1 MPNSTARRLRTG
13 STPGI
18 PWHTGHVWL
27 FGRAPNVVGHPQNIF
42 ELVRSWAWTSRPM
55 TTSIVARSVSPAFT
69 EGGLPRVRCG
79 SVRSC
84 QARPPRA
91 PRRRLLVR
99 VCGTQDAGLVER
111 LADELETDRESLH
124 AEPARY
130 RDCGEPRHVRRDGED
145 VVQVHRERVFF
156 LPVLEGDVRCH
167 RRDNQV
173 HATKRGVEVAAH
185 ERPHP
190 LGAPVG

>member
-1 MPNSTARRLRTG
+1 MLLLRVFSFFFFNDTATTEIYTL
-13 STPGI
+13 SLHDALP
-18 PWHTGHVWL
+18 
-27 FGRAPNVVGHPQNIF
+27 IF
-42 ELVRSWAWTSRPM
+42 IR
-55 TTSIVARSVSPAFT
+55 
-69 EGGLPRVRCG
+69 GGLPRVRCG

-130 RDCGEPRHVRRDGED
+130 RDRGEPRHVRRDGED

-156 LPVLEGDVRCH
+156 
-167 RRDNQV
+167 
-173 HATKRGVEVAAH
+173 
-185 ERPHP
+185 
-190 LGAPVG
+190 